1 MFAYPFH
8 SMFFFILFISLHS
21 EKDNINIIVYLVK
34 RINSFLRE
42 LYFKKFRNINSVL
55 NITWEK
61 QPLLLTCCI
70 IEPRNILELNGVLNN
85 MAQIYGNTDVGL
97 TIFHGT
103 KNIDLVKKNIKT
115 WKNVKLI
122 NLGIENLSLL
132 EYSQFR
138 TSIHFYKNIHSKYI
152 LIFEW
157 DSYIFRKIPLH
168 YFVYDYVGA
177 RWKTNHGNQCGNGGF
192 SLRNVKSM
200 IETIQKN
207 KYNNEPEDLYFAK
220 NHHLKICSDKNKD
233 LFSSEAYVNLNCVG
247 CHKPFCSIGNYKP
260 LINLIKIY
268 CLANI
273 FFNRQIV
280 YFFMINILFK
290 LFKYIK
296 LLLLYN
302 KIK

>member
-1 MFAYPFH
+1 M
-8 SMFFFILFISLHS
+8 
-21 EKDNINIIVYLVK
+21 
-34 RINSFLRE
+34 
-42 LYFKKFRNINSVL
+42 
-55 NITWEK
+55 NITWKK

-70 IEPRNILELNGVLNN
+70 IEPRNISELNGVLNN

-103 KNIDLVKKNIKT
+103 KNIDLVKKIIKT

-132 EYSQFR
+132 EYSKFM

-152 LIFEW
+152 LIFHW

-177 RWKTNHGNQCGNGGF
+177 RWKTDHGNQCGNGGF

-200 IETIQKN
+200 IETIKKN

-220 NHHLKICSDKNKD
+220 NHDLKICSDKNKD
-233 LFSSEAYVNLNCVG
+233 LISSEGYVNLNCVS

-260 LINLIKIY
+260 LIHLIKIY

-280 YFFMINILFK
+280 YFFIIIILFK
-290 LFKYIK
+290 IFKYIK